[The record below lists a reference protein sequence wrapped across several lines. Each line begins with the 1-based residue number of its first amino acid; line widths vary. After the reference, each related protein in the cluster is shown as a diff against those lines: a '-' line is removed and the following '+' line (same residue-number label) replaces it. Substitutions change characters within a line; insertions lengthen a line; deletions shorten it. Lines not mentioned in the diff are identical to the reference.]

1 MNVKN
6 LFSQNNI
13 VLQNNLIILDKK
25 SKFINQNQTNKIF
38 SDKWKEVNTNN
49 ESVQK
54 LAKFQFDWYLSL
66 YGFKDEKDLAKFL
79 KTKEIIL
86 DAGCGTGSLAIELKK
101 LKPKLEL
108 YGIDADLNAL
118 AIAKEKSKKEMI
130 KIYYKKAFLQE
141 IPFGD
146 NFFDFIYSSLVF
158 HHLSTNTKQE
168 AMKEIHRV
176 LKKRGCFL
184 LADFGKPKNK
194 ISAIFS
200 LFTIFFE
207 EGYDNYKGK
216 IPEML
221 KKAKFK
227 LIKKMG
233 EYRYNIHFFIA
244 TR

>member
-86 DAGCGTGSLAIELKK
+86 DAGCGLGYKAAWFAKLSPESTVIGMDLSDSAYYAANRYRKLRNLYFVQADIANTRLKK
-101 LKPKLEL
+101 GSVDYVSCDQVIHHTENP
-108 YGIDADLNAL
+108 
-118 AIAKEKSKKEMI
+118 EKT
-130 KIYYKKAFLQE
+130 FR
-141 IPFGD
+141 
-146 NFFDFIYSSLVF
+146 
-158 HHLSTNTKQE
+158 HLTS
-168 AMKEIHRV
+168 I
-176 LKKRGCFL
+176 
-184 LADFGKPKNK
+184 
-194 ISAIFS
+194 
-200 LFTIFFE
+200 
-207 EGYDNYKGK
+207 
-216 IPEML
+216 
-221 KKAKFK
+221 
-227 LIKKMG
+227 
-233 EYRYNIHFFIA
+233 
-244 TR
+244 